1 MSFEV
6 QRPAPVPTEVPA
18 QAPDGAATPADRRA
32 ARALGRGRWPQRLR
46 VRSVHG
52 IWRQPAVVLA
62 ITLIVGWL
70 AVAATA
76 SWLAPYDPVAQS
88 PELYAAPSGAHAF
101 GTDELGRDVL
111 SRVLHG
117 ARLSLP
123 LAFVIVLG
131 SLAIGGLLGLVAG
144 YLGKAV
150 DEVIMRVTDLFFAFP
165 QIILAMAVSA
175 AFGPST
181 RNAVLA
187 LILVSWPTYTRVIRS
202 AVLSIR
208 GSDYLAAARM
218 LGVGPVR
225 ALRRDVVPNSV
236 GPAVVLAT
244 LELGNAVLMLAALSF
259 LGLGPR
265 PPAAEWGAMI
275 AGGSRDLSMWWVSV
289 FPGLAI
295 LTVVLAFNVLGDAL
309 RDRLDPR
316 HAKGMS

>member
-1 MSFEV
+1 MSIETPR
-6 QRPAPVPTEVPA
+6 QTEAA
-18 QAPDGAATPADRRA
+18 QPQDRRVRKA
-32 ARALGRGRWPQRLR
+32 LARRSWPQRLR
-46 VRSVHG
+46 VKNVTS
-52 IWRQPAVVLA
+52 IWRQPAVVTALVI
-62 ITLIVGWL
+62 ITGWL
-70 AVAATA
+70 LVAA
-76 SWLAPYDPVAQS
+76 LAPVLSPFDPIAQS
-88 PELYAAPSGAHAF
+88 PDTYQPPSGEHLF

-117 ARLSLP
+117 ARLSIP
-123 LAFVIVLG
+123 LAFVIVVGAL
-131 SLAIGGLLGLVAG
+131 LIGGFLGLVAG
-144 YLGKAV
+144 YLGRVA
-150 DEVIMRVTDLFFAFP
+150 DEIIMRVTDLFFAFP

-187 LILVSWPTYTRVIRS
+187 LIIVSWPTYARVIRS
-202 AVLSIR
+202 SVLTIR
-208 GSDYLAAARM
+208 GSDFLASARL
-218 LGVGPVR
+218 LGVGPVK

-244 LELGNAVLMLAALSF
+244 LELGNAILMLAALSF

-265 PPAAEWGAMI
+265 PPAPEWGAMI
-275 AGGSRDLSMWWVSV
+275 AGGSRDLSMWWTSV

-295 LTVVLAFNVLGDAL
+295 LTIVLAFNVLGDAL